1 MCSRCRTRRRSA
13 TSSTPQNQELVE
25 CWNGGE
31 YECVAAAFSE
41 EGWQM
46 MPNAQAQ
53 AGTEAI
59 QRFWQQAFGW
69 GQWEVSLETSLLE
82 QSGPVAI
89 ERGKYTIRFVADAAA
104 PPSRPS
110 SQDRGN
116 YVTHWRLDSDGR
128 WRIAA
133 QALVSEVP
141 ARVIPAPP
149 RPRRRVSARQGYG
162 QPCPGEIRAG
172 WGQTRF
178 QTVADTIT
186 VRTANGDRFNFQ
198 LAQGDGTWHRL
209 RGRGRPA
216 RRRGAGARRRARRT
230 HSRAARLWRG

>member
-1 MCSRCRTRRRSA
+1 MMTRRLFVVVWLAGLLASA
-13 TSSTPQNQELVE
+13 CTNVKQVPDETAVRDIIETQNQELVE
-25 CWNGGE
+25 CWNTGE

-59 QRFWQQAFGW
+59 RRFWQQAFGW
-69 GQWEVSLETSLLE
+69 GQWEFSMETSLLE

-89 ERGKYTIRFVADAAA
+89 ERGKYTIRFAADVAA
-104 PPSRPS
+104 PPGRPS

-116 YVTHWRLDSDGR
+116 YVTHWRFDADGR

-141 ARVIPAPP
+141 ARVVPAASAPSGMPP
-149 RPRRRVSARQGYG
+149 A
-162 QPCPGEIRAG
+162 QPPPSPPGVPEEIR
-172 WGQTRF
+172 
-178 QTVADTIT
+178 
-186 VRTANGDRFNFQ
+186 
-198 LAQGDGTWHRL
+198 
-209 RGRGRPA
+209 
-216 RRRGAGARRRARRT
+216 
-230 HSRAARLWRG
+230 

>member
-1 MCSRCRTRRRSA
+1 MLMAGLALVAAGCSNVKQVPDESA
-13 TSSTPQNQELVE
+13 VGDTIEAQNQELVE
-25 CWNGGE
+25 CWNSGE
-31 YECVAAAFSE
+31 YECVAGFFSE

-59 QRFWQQAFGW
+59 GRFWQQAFGW
-69 GQWEVSLETSLLE
+69 GQWELSMETSLLE

-89 ERGKYTIRFVADAAA
+89 ERGKYTLRFTADVAA
-104 PPSRPS
+104 PPGRPS

-141 ARVIPAPP
+141 ARVIPAP
-149 RPRRRVSARQGYG
+149 
-162 QPCPGEIRAG
+162 
-172 WGQTRF
+172 QTPQMP
-178 QTVADTIT
+178 QTPQAP
-186 VRTANGDRFNFQ
+186 Q
-198 LAQGDGTWHRL
+198 
-209 RGRGRPA
+209 
-216 RRRGAGARRRARRT
+216 
-230 HSRAARLWRG
+230 

>member
-1 MCSRCRTRRRSA
+1 MIRRLFAIWCAGVAVAGCTNVQQVPDEAKVRDVIDA
-13 TSSTPQNQELVE
+13 QNQELVE

-41 EGWQM
+41 EGWQL

-116 YVTHWRLDSDGR
+116 FVTHWRLDSDGR

-141 ARVIPAPP
+141 ARVIPAAPSSTPP
-149 RPRRRVSARQGYG
+149 GVPPG
-162 QPCPGEIRAG
+162 QESTAPPPVPPGEIR
-172 WGQTRF
+172 Q
-178 QTVADTIT
+178 
-186 VRTANGDRFNFQ
+186 
-198 LAQGDGTWHRL
+198 
-209 RGRGRPA
+209 
-216 RRRGAGARRRARRT
+216 
-230 HSRAARLWRG
+230 

>member
-1 MCSRCRTRRRSA
+1 MKGSLMLMAGLAMVAAGCSNVKQVPDESA
-13 TSSTPQNQELVE
+13 VRDTIEAQNQELVE
-25 CWNGGE
+25 CWNSGE
-31 YECVAAAFSE
+31 YECVAGFFSE

-59 QRFWQQAFGW
+59 GRFWQQAFGW
-69 GQWEVSLETSLLE
+69 GQWELSMETSLLE

-89 ERGKYTIRFVADAAA
+89 ERGKYTIRFMADVAA
-104 PPSRPS
+104 PPGRPS

-116 YVTHWRLDSDGR
+116 YVTHWRMDSDGR

-149 RPRRRVSARQGYG
+149 GIR
-162 QPCPGEIRAG
+162 CRAG
-172 WGQTRF
+172 PG
-178 QTVADTIT
+178 
-186 VRTANGDRFNFQ
+186 
-198 LAQGDGTWHRL
+198 
-209 RGRGRPA
+209 GRGFSLDDERDRPA
-216 RRRGAGARRRARRT
+216 PLEDAGARRSGRRT
-230 HSRAARLWRG
+230 RFHAGRPSRG

>member
-1 MCSRCRTRRRSA
+1 MKGSFVLVAGLALVAVGCSNVKQVPDE
-13 TSSTPQNQELVE
+13 TSVRDIIDTQNQELVE

-59 QRFWQQAFGW
+59 RRFWQQAFGW
-69 GQWEVSLETSLLE
+69 GQWELSMEPSLLE

-89 ERGKYTIRFVADAAA
+89 ERGKYTIRFTADAAA
-104 PPSRPS
+104 PPGRPS

-116 YVTHWRLDSDGR
+116 YLTHWRLDSDGR

-141 ARVIPAPP
+141 ARVIAAPQNP
-149 RPRRRVSARQGYG
+149 QTPQVP
-162 QPCPGEIRAG
+162 QPGVPEEIR
-172 WGQTRF
+172 
-178 QTVADTIT
+178 
-186 VRTANGDRFNFQ
+186 
-198 LAQGDGTWHRL
+198 
-209 RGRGRPA
+209 
-216 RRRGAGARRRARRT
+216 
-230 HSRAARLWRG
+230 